1 MPDTRATR
9 TLNLNQLS
17 GLVFTMTQPDLT
29 PKTARGARTRER
41 ILRAAEAEFGERG
54 YHDGSIVGITQRA
67 GIGQGTFYLYF
78 KSKEDVLRSLV
89 LYTSRQLRRYL
100 SEQVIDTEDRL
111 EAERVGF
118 RAFLD
123 YIAEHPNLYRVVQE
137 SQFVDAAVHRAYYD
151 AFAEGYLAA
160 LRQAGVRHSIRE
172 GDYEVWAWSIMGIMH
187 FVGQRYVLWNDD
199 RPRETIVDAVMDLM
213 VHGLKVS

>member
-1 MPDTRATR
+1 
-9 TLNLNQLS
+9 
-17 GLVFTMTQPDLT
+17 MTQPDLT
-29 PKTARGARTRER
+29 PKTARGARTQER

-54 YHDGSIVGITQRA
+54 YHEGSIVGITQRA

-100 SEQVIDTEDRL
+100 SEQVIDTSDRL

-123 YIAEHPNLYRVVQE
+123 YIADHPNLYRIVQE
-137 SQFVDAAVHRAYYD
+137 SQFVDAAAHRAYYD
-151 AFAEGYLAA
+151 AFAEGYQSA
-160 LRQAGVRHSIRE
+160 LNQAGFQHSIRD

-187 FVGQRYVLWNDD
+187 FVGQRYVLWSDD
-199 RPRETIVDAVMDLM
+199 RPREAIVDAVMDFM
-213 VHGLKVS
+213 FNGMKAPGS

>member
-1 MPDTRATR
+1 
-9 TLNLNQLS
+9 
-17 GLVFTMTQPDLT
+17 MTQPDLT
-29 PKTARGARTRER
+29 PKTARGARTQER

-89 LYTSRQLRRYL
+89 LYTSRQLRRFL
-100 SEQVIDTEDRL
+100 SEQVIDIDDRL

-123 YIAEHPNLYRVVQE
+123 YIAEHPNLYRIVQE

-151 AFAEGYLAA
+151 AFAEGYQSA
-160 LRQAGVRHSIRE
+160 LSQAGFQQTIRD

-187 FVGQRYVLWNDD
+187 FVGQRYVLWSDD
-199 RPRETIVDAVMDLM
+199 RPRDDIVDAVMDLM
-213 VHGLKVS
+213 INGMKAPGS

>member
-1 MPDTRATR
+1 
-9 TLNLNQLS
+9 
-17 GLVFTMTQPDLT
+17 MTQPDLT
-29 PKTARGARTRER
+29 PKTARGARTQER

-89 LYTSRQLRRYL
+89 LYTSRQLRRFL
-100 SEQVIDTEDRL
+100 SEQVIDTDDRL

-123 YIAEHPNLYRVVQE
+123 YIAEHPNLYRIVQE

-151 AFAEGYLAA
+151 AFAEGYQSA
-160 LRQAGVRHSIRE
+160 LSQAGFQQTIRD

-187 FVGQRYVLWNDD
+187 FVGQRYVLWSDD
-199 RPRETIVDAVMDLM
+199 RPRDDIVDAVMDLM
-213 VHGLKVS
+213 INGMKAPGS